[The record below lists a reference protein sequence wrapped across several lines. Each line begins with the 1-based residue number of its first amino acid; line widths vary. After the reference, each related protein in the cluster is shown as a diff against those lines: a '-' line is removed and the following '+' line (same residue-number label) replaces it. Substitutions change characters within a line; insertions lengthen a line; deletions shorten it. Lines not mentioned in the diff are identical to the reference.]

1 MSKPLTADQLIE
13 SIKRRASIPTSQDTF
28 TDEDLLEFAN
38 EELQLGVVPG
48 IMSVHEDHLLFEE
61 EVAIEANRSD
71 YEIPHRA
78 LGNKL
83 RDVQFK
89 VGENNLTELTRIGI
103 GERFSEYSSETNIR
117 KFYVKGNKVVLNS
130 SVGAQPSGSLVFVY
144 YIRPSSLVKLEE
156 VGVISNINEDTG
168 VVTLSNIPNSF
179 NVVNTYDLYK
189 ADSPSSILD
198 IDLSISSINPIQNTI
213 TFGTTQKQTLK
224 VSSKSEQEVTDI
236 TFDTQASTTDGG
248 YFLLNS
254 ASNVRGY
261 FIWMDKTGSS
271 TAPSGSDTVG
281 RIAVRVDI
289 SGDTT
294 SNDVAVSVA
303 TALNSKSDFT
313 SPIPVGNTLTVTN
326 SIVGDTDNA
335 INGNN
340 PVGGVFSIT
349 VITNGGSIEDLDTIT
364 FNDSITGISS
374 SFWFNATGTATAPI
388 DNSNIN
394 LVEVDISGSFSSSD
408 VATLLSSAMDFNL
421 TNMNISSIQDIISID
436 RANTVGQT
444 FNIGASISNFTTTT
458 IEPGSSIIPKELKIG
473 DHISLAC
480 EAAIAQI
487 PTELHPLL
495 AEMVAC
501 RVLEALGD
509 TQALQNAL
517 IKVKQMQTA
526 AGMLI
531 DSRIDDAPQK
541 VVNRHD

>member
-130 SVGAQPSGSLVFVY
+130 SVGAQPNGSLVFVY
-144 YIRPSSLVKLEE
+144 YIRPSSLVKLEN
-156 VGVISNINEDTG
+156 VGVIQGIVDNGDGTSSL
-168 VVTLSNIPNSF
+168 VVSNIPSTF
-179 NVVNTYDLYK
+179 TTSITYDLYK
-189 ADSPSSILD
+189 ADSPSSILKKD
-198 IDLSISSINPIQNTI
+198 LTSSNIDT
-213 TFGTTQKQTLK
+213 G
-224 VSSKSEQEVTDI
+224 SKSI
-236 TFDTQASTTDGG
+236 KF
-248 YFLLNS
+248 N
-254 ASNVRGY
+254 
-261 FIWMDKTGSS
+261 
-271 TAPSGSDTVG
+271 TADMP
-281 RIAVRVDI
+281 
-289 SGDTT
+289 
-294 SNDVAVSVA
+294 
-303 TALNSKSDFT
+303 
-313 SPIPVGNTLTVTN
+313 
-326 SIVGDTDNA
+326 
-335 INGNN
+335 
-340 PVGGVFSIT
+340 
-349 VITNGGSIEDLDTIT
+349 
-364 FNDSITGISS
+364 
-374 SFWFNATGTATAPI
+374 
-388 DNSNIN
+388 
-394 LVEVDISGSFSSSD
+394 
-408 VATLLSSAMDFNL
+408 
-421 TNMNISSIQDIISID
+421 Q
-436 RANTVGQT
+436 
-444 FNIGASISNFTTTT
+444 
-458 IEPGSSIIPKELKIG
+458 
-473 DHISLAC
+473 
-480 EAAIAQI
+480 AIAQI

-541 VVNRHD
+541 VVNRHGLVRTGVFSKRFNRR